1 MAIFQELQVNRALYF
16 LVFGESL
23 LNGISTNIFQ
33 KWFIFLKIIIFLD
46 AVVIVLHH
54 LMSAFVTVEIV
65 TARDVIKGFI
75 SFFLI
80 SGGGL
85 AVGIIFG
92 VLTAIIT
99 LHTTNVRG

>member
-1 MAIFQELQVNRALYF
+1 
-16 LVFGESL
+16 
-23 LNGISTNIFQ
+23 
-33 KWFIFLKIIIFLD
+33 
-46 AVVIVLHH
+46 
-54 LMSAFVTVEIV
+54 MSAFVTIEIV
-65 TARDVIKGFI
+65 TARDIIKGFL